1 MSVAWNPDGSMLA
14 SGSADNTLKIWNA
27 KTGKCESTLTGYSDM

>member
-1 MSVAWNPDGSMLA
+1 MLA

-27 KTGKCESTLTGYSDM
+27 KTGNCESTLIGHQLREHFQSSKD